1 MARRRCLHGG
11 LLIAALALAHAAWAE
26 ALLLSGMPEVV
37 DGDGLKLGAAV
48 VRLHGI
54 DAPEFAQSCRSS
66 TGENW
71 ACGAAASKALAAL
84 VAGGRV
90 ACEPLD
96 RDRYDRIIARCL
108 VGGDD
113 IGGKII
119 DLGLAWAFTRYSDD

>member
-11 LLIAALALAHAAWAE
+11 QLIAALALAHAAWAE
-26 ALLLSGMPEVV
+26 ALLLSRTPEVV
-37 DGDGLKLGAAV
+37 DGDGLKLGGAA

-66 TGENW
+66 TGEDW

-113 IGGKII
+113 IRWQNYRSC
-119 DLGLAWAFTRYSDD
+119 LAWAFTRYSDD